1 MNSSDIRILRLQNQK
16 LINSSLKDAAGVVGW
31 LGADQAQDFPAAN
44 WGLSLRIENA
54 SNADI
59 EDAFNQGKILRT
71 HVMRPT
77 WHFVLPQD
85 IHWMLELTA
94 PRVKK
99 ILASYDRRLE
109 LTEKLLSRCK
119 KIFTKALQGVNN
131 MTRSE
136 LANELEKNKIMA
148 RTQRLAHILAHA
160 ELDAILCSGP
170 RRG

>member
-1 MNSSDIRILRLQNQK
+1 M
-16 LINSSLKDAAGVVGW
+16 GW
-31 LGADQAQDFPAAN
+31 LGAVQAQDFSAAK
-44 WGLSLRIENA
+44 WALGLRIKNA
-54 SNADI
+54 FDADI
-59 EDAFNQGKILRT
+59 DDAFNQGKILRT

-85 IHWMLELTA
+85 IRWMLELTTA
-94 PRVKK
+94 RVKK

-119 KIFTKALQGVNN
+119 KIFTKALQDGKNL
-131 MTRSE
+131 TRSE
-136 LANELEKNKIMA
+136 LGDELEKNKIMA